1 MPVLPRVPHDWEHM
15 SDSPSASNSEAR
27 DNKTSFSY
35 VKERVVLGNVIAV
48 ESSSDLLLPEK
59 IHRV

>member
-15 SDSPSASNSEAR
+15 SDSPFASNLEAQ

-35 VKERVVLGNVIAV
+35 VKERVVLGNVKAA
-48 ESSSDLLLPEK
+48 ENSNDLLLPEK
-59 IHRV
+59 IYKV